1 MKFDSSDKKNLLEK
15 YTPVA
20 FLRADNLE
28 TVNVIP
34 CLRTRCEV
42 IPIYTFPFC
51 VGRESR
57 VRQVDKEMVVLGRKE
72 VLESVPTN
80 DIYLIDL
87 KEYLQISREHFQ
99 IEKHSDGYYIVD
111 RGSHCG
117 TYVNETQLY
126 DDGKQVRE
134 KLNDGDIIK
143 LGTKESPYRFEFI
156 VL

>member
-1 MKFDSSDKKNLLEK
+1 MKRENSDKKDLLEK

-28 TVNVIP
+28 TANVIP
-34 CLRTRCEV
+34 CLSTRCEV
-42 IPIYTFPFC
+42 IHIYDFTFFI
-51 VGRESR
+51 GRESR
-57 VRQVDKEMVVLGRKE
+57 VRQVDKEVVVLGRKE
-72 VLESVPTN
+72 SLDSVPTN

-99 IEKHSDGYYIVD
+99 IEKQSDGYYIVD

-117 TYVNETQLY
+117 TYVNENRLY
-126 DDGKQVRE
+126 GDGKQVRE